1 MSTFRCTECHSRN
14 GTGGVSPDRSAFFTA
29 NVDDLG
35 DEGRLPPRLDDV
47 GDKLQP
53 EWLQKVLGEGAA
65 IRPYLNTRM
74 PKFGSANVGQLADL
88 FVAIDR
94 HALPMTPVKDPADAL
109 RDAGRLLVGSDGL
122 SCIACHRFNRQ
133 PAHSMQVLDL
143 TTLTDRLNEDWFR
156 RFLRDP
162 NQFHPGTRMPA
173 LWPNGKSLLPKVLD
187 GDTDR
192 QHAAIWAYLRDGP
205 KARFPEGLSRK
216 SMELIVGGEAVVYR
230 GKLWESGFRSIATGF
245 PGQVNAAFDAED
257 GRLAVVWRGRFLDA
271 SPHWSN
277 QGMGSIQPLG
287 SDVTLFPHG
296 SPFAILANS
305 NTPWPDE
312 IDKSLGIK
320 FHGYQLDSLKRPIM
334 HYTVGGMSLEDSIV
348 QGEVGGNPG
357 LHRTMKFTGASP
369 SGLHLR
375 LASGHLVATGDG
387 SWRLN
392 GVLTLSIH
400 GNAHPFI
407 RGKGE
412 NQELLV
418 AIPAVE
424 KNNQLEIDYVW

>member
-1 MSTFRCTECHSRN
+1 
-14 GTGGVSPDRSAFFTA
+14 
-29 NVDDLG
+29 
-35 DEGRLPPRLDDV
+35 
-47 GDKLQP
+47 
-53 EWLQKVLGEGAA
+53 
-65 IRPYLNTRM
+65 
-74 PKFGSANVGQLADL
+74 
-88 FVAIDR
+88 
-94 HALPMTPVKDPADAL
+94 
-109 RDAGRLLVGSDGL
+109 
-122 SCIACHRFNRQ
+122 
-133 PAHSMQVLDL
+133 
-143 TTLTDRLNEDWFR
+143 
-156 RFLRDP
+156 
-162 NQFHPGTRMPA
+162 
-173 LWPNGKSLLPKVLD
+173 
-187 GDTDR
+187 
-192 QHAAIWAYLRDGP
+192 
-205 KARFPEGLSRK
+205 
-216 SMELIVGGEAVVYR
+216 
-230 GKLWESGFRSIATGF
+230 
-245 PGQVNAAFDAED
+245 
-257 GRLAVVWRGRFLDA
+257 
-271 SPHWSN
+271 
-277 QGMGSIQPLG
+277 MGSIQPLG

-312 IDKSLGIK
+312 VDKLLGIK

-357 LHRTMKFTGASP
+357 LHRTMKFTGASS